1 MNAWSR
7 AARAMVA
14 AGLLSITLGT
24 SAQTPEGASST
35 AGASAVAAAPASAA
49 ASAAAPATAGRAD
62 FPVRPVDDAWRT
74 ALPMNPEAATRAYL
88 DRLGAEARARS
99 DAYFE
104 GGYWLLLWNLLL
116 GLGIAALLLWTRPST
131 AVRDWARRVAR
142 PRWLADALYGGF
154 YAVASWTLSLPLS
167 IYQGFVREHA
177 YGLATQDFGAWFGEA
192 LIQLAVFTIITMLAV
207 SLLYAVLRRAREA
220 WWLWGTVVAVGLM
233 ALGVLVAPVWID
245 PLFNTYKPVEDG
257 PVKRAVLAMAHANG
271 VPADNVYEFD
281 ASRQTTRVS
290 ANVSGLGS
298 TASVRLN
305 DNLLRRASVPE
316 IRAVMGHEIGHYA
329 MNHIPKSLV
338 MFALVF
344 LFAFAFAAWAMK
356 RLLAR
361 HGPRWRVPGGP
372 EGVADVGTLPLLGA
386 VFSLFFFV
394 ATPVTNTI
402 SRTMEAEADM
412 WSLNL
417 AREPLG
423 LSEAMLKL
431 AEYRKTE
438 PGPLEEFVFFDHP
451 SAHSRI
457 LMAMR
462 WREQALPAGGT
473 P

>member
-1 MNAWSR
+1 MNAWSP
-7 AARAMVA
+7 AARATLA
-14 AGLLSITLGT
+14 ASLLAFALGAP
-24 SAQTPEGASST
+24 AQTPAD
-35 AGASAVAAAPASAA
+35 AGSAPPVAAAAA
-49 ASAAAPATAGRAD
+49 AGSAAAPATAPAARAD
-62 FPVRPVDDAWRT
+62 FPVRPVDDAWRA
-74 ALPMNPEAATRAYL
+74 ALPTDPEAATRAYL

-104 GGYWLLLWNLLL
+104 GDYWLLLWNLLL

-154 YAVASWTLSLPLS
+154 YAVASWALSLPLS

-177 YGLATQDFGAWFGEA
+177 YGLATQDFGAWFAEA
-192 LIQLAVFTIITMLAV
+192 LVQLAVFTIITMLAV

-220 WWLWGTVVAVGLM
+220 WWLWGTLVAVGLM

-290 ANVSGLGS
+290 ANVSGLGR

-329 MNHIPKSLV
+329 MNHIPKSLA
-338 MFALVF
+338 MYTLVF
-344 LFAFAFAAWAMK
+344 LAGFAFAAWAMK

-361 HGPRWRVPGGP
+361 HAPRWRVPGGTD
-372 EGVADVGTLPLLGA
+372 GVADVGTLPLLGA
-386 VFSLFFFV
+386 VFSLFFFA

-423 LSEAMLKL
+423 LAEAMLKL

-438 PGPLEEFVFFDHP
+438 PGPVEEFVFFDHP

>member
-1 MNAWSR
+1 ML
-7 AARAMVA
+7 A
-14 AGLLSITLGT
+14 AGLLSITLGV
-24 SAQTPEGASST
+24 SAQTPESA
-35 AGASAVAAAPASAA
+35 ASAAA
-49 ASAAAPATAGRAD
+49 ASAAAPAAALPAAGRTD
-62 FPVRPVDDAWRT
+62 FPVRAVDDAWRA

-142 PRWLADALYGGF
+142 WRWLADGLYGGF
-154 YAVASWTLSLPLS
+154 YAVAAWVLSLPLT

-177 YGLATQDFGAWFGEA
+177 YGLATQGFGDWFGEA
-192 LIQLAVFTIITMLAV
+192 LVQLAVSTVISVLAV

-233 ALGVLVAPVWID
+233 AFGVLVAPVWID
-245 PLFNTYKPVEDG
+245 PLFNTYKPVEEG

-290 ANVSGLGS
+290 ANVSGIGA

-329 MNHIPKSLV
+329 MNHVPKSIASFTLV
-338 MFALVF
+338 ILAC
-344 LFAFAFAAWAMK
+344 FAFAAWAMK

-361 HGPRWRVPGGP
+361 HGARWRVPAGP

-402 SRTMEAEADM
+402 IRTEEAEADL

-438 PGPLEEFVFFDHP
+438 PGAIEEIVFFDHP
-451 SAHSRI
+451 SARSRI

-462 WREQALPAGGT
+462 WREQQLP
-473 P
+473 